1 MNLTPAEVQRLAA
14 VPAVALLAVAAT
26 MGPTVREA
34 VEAAAR
40 EYLRRVKA

>member
-1 MNLTPAEVQRLAA
+1 MTLTPAEVQRLAA
-14 VPAVALLAVAAT
+14 VPAVALLAVAAG

-40 EYLRRVKA
+40 EYLARGRA

>member
-1 MNLTPAEVQRLAA
+1 MTLTPAEVQRLAT
-14 VPAVALLAVAAT
+14 VPAVALLAVAAG

-40 EYLRRVKA
+40 KYLGARP